1 MKKYI
6 ILFILILSNISFADD
21 FSVSFS
27 PNGGSQ
33 QEIINEIN
41 SAKHEVLVQAYV
53 LTSKPIAYAL
63 DLAAKRN
70 VNIIVI
76 LDYRQSFSKYSQKNY
91 LKNNNIKVLLDSK
104 HNIAHNKIII
114 IDQVTL
120 ITGSYNYSINAE
132 KRNAENLLIIK
143 NNTPIIEQYVEN
155 FRNHQNH
162 SKD

>member
-6 ILFILILSNISFADD
+6 VLIILLFSTSIYAEE

-27 PNGGSQ
+27 PNGGTAQ
-33 QEIINEIN
+33 DILNEIN
-41 SAKHEVLVQAYV
+41 SAKYEILVQAYV
-53 LTSKPIAYAL
+53 LTSKPIASAL
-63 DLAAKRN
+63 NLAAKRN
-70 VNIIVI
+70 VNVIVI

-91 LKNNNIKVLLDSK
+91 LKNNNINLLLDSK

-120 ITGSYNYSINAE
+120 ITGSYNFSNNAE
-132 KRNAENLLIIK
+132 YKNAENTLIIK

-155 FRNHQNH
+155 FRNHQSH
-162 SKD
+162 SK